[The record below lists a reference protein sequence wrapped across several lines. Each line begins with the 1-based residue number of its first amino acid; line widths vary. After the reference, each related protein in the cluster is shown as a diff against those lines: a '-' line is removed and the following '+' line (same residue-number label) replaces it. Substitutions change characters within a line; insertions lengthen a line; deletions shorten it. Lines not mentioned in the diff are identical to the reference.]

1 MIGITALAAIGLL
14 LLIARFRYTV
24 DALLKIIFFAFVL
37 IGGAYSLV
45 GILNGTL
52 QGDDAGALR
61 LAFLAAMRFL
71 PIAVYRFVIE
81 RLMSAYETKAAQVAL
96 QGMIAPSTSGPMA
109 VLPAPTAVDTTSERE
124 APTLLKA
131 LGLMIERDA
140 PEALPQQIVNAV
152 ASVLKADVTALLVLD
167 DVEYADVIAAYD
179 NIQQKPIAAMALKMN
194 EQPSLQESIANRAQ
208 VMLYAERNLNELV
221 DLYTRLD
228 IQKIGPMY
236 FQPLTRDGKVVVALL
251 VGLPYTQRELRPN
264 EVNLLEGMAPIA
276 ARLLNIS
283 RSAQRARL
291 ESDNRAVQAVVEGES
306 IDLPPNAARPEMQA
320 RLEFAPA
327 PTNQLSTLAPP

>member
-1 MIGITALAAIGLL
+1 M
-14 LLIARFRYTV
+14 
-24 DALLKIIFFAFVL
+24 
-37 IGGAYSLV
+37 
-45 GILNGTL
+45 
-52 QGDDAGALR
+52 
-61 LAFLAAMRFL
+61 
-71 PIAVYRFVIE
+71 
-81 RLMSAYETKAAQVAL
+81 
-96 QGMIAPSTSGPMA
+96 
-109 VLPAPTAVDTTSERE
+109 PAPTVVDTTSERE

-167 DVEYADVIAAYD
+167 DVEYADVVAAYD

-236 FQPLTRDGKVVVALL
+236 FQPLTRDGKVVGALL

-306 IDLPPNAARPEMQA
+306 IELPPSAARAEMQA
-320 RLEFAPA
+320 SLEVARGQI
-327 PTNQLSTLAPP
+327 NELSTLVRDLQIELDYERSRIAELSANDPEGLSITQRMARMSAERTQLEAEREKLMQALQEAQTRLATASGDGDALYHTMIK